1 MIELSIEEYA
11 NVLPLLK
18 NLTYEP
24 VFAYSV
30 IDQNQSGKVFVDSR
44 VNPTCTLII
53 NSYGQYFLARSR
65 DNECF
70 MNDVVGFLLNDQNH
84 SNYYDLYTSTPDLLF
99 QISERLAGKTVLLHR
114 SSFTFDLSRF
124 QLLKT
129 FDALPEQFV
138 LEQMDDMLFDK
149 YKKEMDSSYDSLWS
163 SAQQFVDRGFGYCI
177 LKDDHFAS
185 VCNSFFVGRGYADLD
200 IVTVEEYRNQGLATA
215 TGTAFIEH
223 CLNQNLLPNY
233 NCDAGNQRSIQ
244 LATKLGFVKN
254 NNYPMLWWHQDQSI
268 ISDYLQRFNYENH
281 SID

>member
-11 NVLPLLK
+11 NVMPLLK
-18 NLTYEP
+18 NLAYEP

-30 IDQNQSGKVFVDSR
+30 IDQNQSGKVFVDSN

-53 NSYGQYFLARSR
+53 NSYGQYFLAGSG

-70 MNDVVGFLLNDQNH
+70 KNDVVVFLLNDQNH
-84 SNYYDLYTSTPDLLF
+84 LNYYDLYASTPELLF

-124 QLLKT
+124 LLLT
-129 FDALPEQFV
+129 NLNALPEQFV
-138 LEQMDDMLFDK
+138 MERMDDTLFDK

-163 SAQQFVDRGFGYCI
+163 SAQQFVDRGFGYCV

-200 IVTVEEYRNQGLATA
+200 IVTVENYRNQGFATY

-223 CLNQNLLPNY
+223 CLNHKLVPNY
-233 NCDAGNQRSIQ
+233 NCDAGNQRSIR

-254 NNYPMLWWHQDQSI
+254 NNYPMLWWHQDQSV
-268 ISDYLQRFNYENH
+268 ISDYLQRFNYANH
-281 SID
+281 LID